1 MEIGSI
7 SKNRSNCSYAKQI
20 YSLVNKSSHENIY
33 TNVFTGKQKQSQKT
47 NIFTGKQ
54 KQSQKTNIFTGKQKQ
69 SQKTNI
75 FTGKQKQ
82 S

>member
-33 TNVFTGKQKQSQKT
+33 TNVFTGKQK
-47 NIFTGKQ
+47 
-54 KQSQKTNIFTGKQKQ
+54 
-69 SQKTNI
+69 
-75 FTGKQKQ
+75 
-82 S
+82 